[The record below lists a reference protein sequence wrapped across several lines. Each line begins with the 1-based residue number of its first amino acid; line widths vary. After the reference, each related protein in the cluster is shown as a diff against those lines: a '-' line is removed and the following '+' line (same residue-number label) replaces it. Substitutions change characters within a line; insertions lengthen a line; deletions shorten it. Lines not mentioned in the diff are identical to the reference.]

1 MPDYCYVVKY
11 KNYLGKTK
19 ILKDRVTGSIK
30 EFYSYNS
37 ALRLKNWLQDKE
49 YEDVRVELYRA

>member
-1 MPDYCYVVKY
+1 MPDHCYVVKY

-19 ILKDRVTGSIK
+19 ILRDRVTGSIK

>member
-1 MPDYCYVVKY
+1 MPDHCYVVKY

-19 ILKDRVTGSIK
+19 ILKDRATGSIK